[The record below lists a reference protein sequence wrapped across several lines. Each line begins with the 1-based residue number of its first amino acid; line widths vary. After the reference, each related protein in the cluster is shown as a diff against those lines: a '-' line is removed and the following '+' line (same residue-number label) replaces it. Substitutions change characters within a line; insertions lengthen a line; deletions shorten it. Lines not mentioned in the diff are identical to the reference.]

1 MEKERRPSK
10 QYGSLEKTQVDEATE
25 KSTEDVVSMADST
38 ITIEDIE
45 GELCKI
51 ERIRDILVRRESE
64 LRYMMDDIQLCREI
78 TRLKTE
84 LQKLVSIPDNDKSK
98 EDREREEELLQ
109 QINKLVE
116 TRDFL
121 VDDVEFERL
130 REREEDRE
138 MAAFLQSKFP
148 KTLAAKVLW
157 SARVSILVAADKGR
171 HSWLQINRPAT
182 LSTVFNLQAEETN
195 LLNCEY
201 RQVTANPSLIGC
213 LWKKRLVLVRS
224 VWLRHLTVPAK
235 QQQQSAGDSGED
247 AATRPGDVG
256 ASRGPHRLIM
266 EFLLGNPFST
276 PVGQRIESATGS
288 SLPSED
294 WALNMEICDMIN
306 SSEEGPK
313 DAVRAIKK
321 RIVGNKNFKEVMLT
335 LTVLETC
342 VKNCGYRF
350 HILVT
355 TRDFVEG
362 VLVRSIIPRNNPPL
376 ILHDRVLSI
385 IQAWADAFR
394 SSPDLT
400 GVVSVYEDLRR
411 KGLEFPM
418 TELDGYSP
426 AQPQKKIKKLKSEL
440 GVVRSNLTMMSDMMS
455 QLDPVTV
462 KQADMELLEQLYT
475 VCKEMQDR
483 IVKIVPRLSEEKLIE
498 ELLAANDEMNTAFTR
513 YHRFERRIPNGQNA
527 AEKSHTYVNLAD
539 LALTPESMALATSDS
554 SHSLSKPNSLSSH
567 MARLSTSESDDTLSP
582 KVNVSTQQILSEQS
596 EVTVDGL
603 AQAPDSRQHNAATI
617 PINQSTVMDDIE
629 KWLALDDEYDDF
641 EDSDGVTSEEFDRF
655 LAERAKAAERLP
667 SLRASSQDTNHS
679 ES

>member
-1 MEKERRPSK
+1 
-10 QYGSLEKTQVDEATE
+10 
-25 KSTEDVVSMADST
+25 
-38 ITIEDIE
+38 
-45 GELCKI
+45 
-51 ERIRDILVRRESE
+51 
-64 LRYMMDDIQLCREI
+64 
-78 TRLKTE
+78 
-84 LQKLVSIPDNDKSK
+84 
-98 EDREREEELLQ
+98 
-109 QINKLVE
+109 
-116 TRDFL
+116 
-121 VDDVEFERL
+121 
-130 REREEDRE
+130 
-138 MAAFLQSKFP
+138 
-148 KTLAAKVLW
+148 
-157 SARVSILVAADKGR
+157 
-171 HSWLQINRPAT
+171 
-182 LSTVFNLQAEETN
+182 
-195 LLNCEY
+195 
-201 RQVTANPSLIGC
+201 
-213 LWKKRLVLVRS
+213 
-224 VWLRHLTVPAK
+224 
-235 QQQQSAGDSGED
+235 
-247 AATRPGDVG
+247 
-256 ASRGPHRLIM
+256 M

-276 PVGQRIESATGS
+276 PLGQRIESATSS

-294 WALNMEICDMIN
+294 WALNMEICDMVN

-313 DAVRAIKK
+313 EAVRAIKK
-321 RIVGNKNFKEVMLT
+321 RIVGNKNFKEVMHA

-376 ILHDRVLSI
+376 VLHDRVLGI
-385 IQAWADAFR
+385 VQAWADAFR

-426 AQPQKKIKKLKSEL
+426 VQAPQKTLPGNGPTVTTLPAVRLSSKPPLIPPQTSELKLALEGTNAFTPSQIQKLKTEL

-462 KQADMELLEQLYT
+462 KQADMELLELYT
-475 VCKEMQDR
+475 VCKDMQER

-498 ELLAANDEMNTAFTR
+498 ELLATNDEMNTAFTR
-513 YHRFERRIPNGQNA
+513 YHRFERRLANGPNTAQKN
-527 AEKSHTYVNLAD
+527 HTYVNLTELD
-539 LALTPESMALATSDS
+539 LTAESFSQSRVASVSND
-554 SHSLSKPNSLSSH
+554 NSLSQSKADSLSSQ
-567 MARLSTSESDDTLSP
+567 MARLSTSESDDALSQKINIP
-582 KVNVSTQQILSEQS
+582 AQQRPSERS
-596 EVTVDGL
+596 DVAVDGL
-603 AQAPDSRQHNAATI
+603 AQAQDSRLLNTGTI

-667 SLRASSQDTNHS
+667 SVRASSKDTNHS

>member
-1 MEKERRPSK
+1 
-10 QYGSLEKTQVDEATE
+10 
-25 KSTEDVVSMADST
+25 
-38 ITIEDIE
+38 
-45 GELCKI
+45 
-51 ERIRDILVRRESE
+51 
-64 LRYMMDDIQLCREI
+64 
-78 TRLKTE
+78 
-84 LQKLVSIPDNDKSK
+84 
-98 EDREREEELLQ
+98 
-109 QINKLVE
+109 
-116 TRDFL
+116 
-121 VDDVEFERL
+121 
-130 REREEDRE
+130 
-138 MAAFLQSKFP
+138 
-148 KTLAAKVLW
+148 
-157 SARVSILVAADKGR
+157 
-171 HSWLQINRPAT
+171 
-182 LSTVFNLQAEETN
+182 
-195 LLNCEY
+195 
-201 RQVTANPSLIGC
+201 
-213 LWKKRLVLVRS
+213 
-224 VWLRHLTVPAK
+224 
-235 QQQQSAGDSGED
+235 
-247 AATRPGDVG
+247 
-256 ASRGPHRLIM
+256 M

-276 PVGQRIESATGS
+276 TVGQRIEKATGS

-306 SSEEGPK
+306 SSEEGPR

-321 RIVGNKNFKEVMLT
+321 RIVGNKNFKEVMLA

-426 AQPQKKIKKLKSEL
+426 VQGPQKTLPGNGSAVTTLPANLLSSKPPIIPPHTSELKLALEGSNAFTPSQVKKLKAEL
-440 GVVRSNLTMMSDMMS
+440 GVVRSNLTMMSEMMS

-462 KQADMELLEQLYT
+462 KQADMELLELYT
-475 VCKEMQDR
+475 VCKDMQER

-498 ELLAANDEMNTAFTR
+498 ELLATNDEMNTTFTR
-513 YHRFERRIPNGQNA
+513 YHRFEKRLTNGQNTTQ
-527 AEKSHTYVNLAD
+527 KSHTYVNLSD
-539 LALTPESMALATSDS
+539 LDLTAESGVASMSNESSL
-554 SHSLSKPNSLSSH
+554 SHSKSDSLSSQ
-567 MARLSTSESDDTLSP
+567 MARLSTSESDETISP
-582 KVNVSTQQILSEQS
+582 KINIPPQQTQSEQN
-596 EVTVDGL
+596 EVLVDGPAL
-603 AQAPDSRQHNAATI
+603 APNSRLQNPGKI
-617 PINQSTVMDDIE
+617 PINQSNVMDDIE

-667 SLRASSQDTNHS
+667 SLSAASQDNNHS

>member
-1 MEKERRPSK
+1 
-10 QYGSLEKTQVDEATE
+10 
-25 KSTEDVVSMADST
+25 
-38 ITIEDIE
+38 
-45 GELCKI
+45 
-51 ERIRDILVRRESE
+51 
-64 LRYMMDDIQLCREI
+64 
-78 TRLKTE
+78 
-84 LQKLVSIPDNDKSK
+84 
-98 EDREREEELLQ
+98 
-109 QINKLVE
+109 
-116 TRDFL
+116 
-121 VDDVEFERL
+121 
-130 REREEDRE
+130 
-138 MAAFLQSKFP
+138 
-148 KTLAAKVLW
+148 
-157 SARVSILVAADKGR
+157 
-171 HSWLQINRPAT
+171 
-182 LSTVFNLQAEETN
+182 
-195 LLNCEY
+195 
-201 RQVTANPSLIGC
+201 
-213 LWKKRLVLVRS
+213 
-224 VWLRHLTVPAK
+224 
-235 QQQQSAGDSGED
+235 
-247 AATRPGDVG
+247 
-256 ASRGPHRLIM
+256 M
-266 EFLLGNPFST
+266 EFLMGNPFST
-276 PVGQRIESATGS
+276 PVGQRIERATGS

-294 WALNMEICDMIN
+294 WTLNMEICDVIN
-306 SSEEGPK
+306 SSEEGPR
-313 DAVRAIKK
+313 DAVRALKK
-321 RIVGNKNFKEVMLT
+321 RIVGNKNFKEVMLA

-355 TRDFVEG
+355 TRDFIEG
-362 VLVRSIIPRNNPPL
+362 VLVRSIIPRNSPPL

-426 AQPQKKIKKLKSEL
+426 VQAPKKVKKLKAEL

-513 YHRFERRIPNGQNA
+513 YNRFERRITNGRNA
-527 AEKSHTYVNLAD
+527 TQKSHSYVNLAD
-539 LALTPESMALATSDS
+539 LNLTAQSEVASVTDDSPLSQSKSDG
-554 SHSLSKPNSLSSH
+554 LSSQ
-567 MARLSTSESDDTLSP
+567 MARLSTSEADDLDTLLQ
-582 KVNVSTQQILSEQS
+582 KRNESTQQRPSEQS
-596 EVTVDGL
+596 EVAV
-603 AQAPDSRQHNAATI
+603 AQAQDGRLQITGTI

-629 KWLALDDEYDDF
+629 KWLELDDEYDDF